1 MTVAYGGE
9 KVALYM
15 NVDKTKWLAVGI
27 GANNEHGIGQVMVNG
42 KQVETAEEFCYS
54 GSIFTNNG
62 N

>member
-27 GANNEHGIGQVMVNG
+27 GANNEHGIGQVGRHQLMVNRW
-42 KQVETAEEFCYS
+42 KQQKNSATQAAS
-54 GSIFTNNG
+54 
-62 N
+62 